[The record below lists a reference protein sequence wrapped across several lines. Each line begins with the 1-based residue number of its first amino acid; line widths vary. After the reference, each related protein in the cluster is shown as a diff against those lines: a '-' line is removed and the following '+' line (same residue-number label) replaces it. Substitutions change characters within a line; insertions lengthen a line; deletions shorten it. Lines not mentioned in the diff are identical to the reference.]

1 MLLNFYL
8 LVTPDVTQHD
18 VSIVKHAYPTS
29 NFTIVEACLPFGVFK
44 TKG

>member
-1 MLLNFYL
+1 MLLIFYL
-8 LVTPDVTQHD
+8 LVTPVVTQHY
-18 VSIVKHAYPTS
+18 VSIVKHPYPIS